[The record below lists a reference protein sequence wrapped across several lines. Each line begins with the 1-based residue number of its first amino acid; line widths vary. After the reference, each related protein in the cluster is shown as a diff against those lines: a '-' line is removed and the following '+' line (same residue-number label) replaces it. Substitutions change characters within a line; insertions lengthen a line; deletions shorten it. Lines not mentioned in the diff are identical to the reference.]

1 MNLESILIVFAVSFI
16 ELWLAIP
23 LGLAMEVN
31 PVIIIIA
38 AASGDILAVICVAFL
53 GENLR
58 SRFLRWKYQD
68 ENALKKSRLY
78 EIWNKYGVIGLG
90 LSSPLL
96 FGGPLG
102 AAVGIAMGARKNHL
116 ILWMSVGIILWSI
129 GLTLAGLMGL
139 LALETMFT

>member
-1 MNLESILIVFAVSFI
+1 MNLEAILIVFAVSFI

-23 LGLAMEVN
+23 LGLAMGVN
-31 PVIIIIA
+31 PVIVIIA